1 MAKFLYIQ
9 TRGRENPE
17 RCFTVFFLATA
28 ARSMD
33 HEATIAFTQTGLSI
47 FEEGFAQ
54 QVNALDQS
62 GKTLADFIEMAVQR
76 GVQLLG
82 CRLSLPLVQLDS
94 QKDGPWPLEW
104 IGAADFHEELLAAD
118 RLVYLS

>member
-1 MAKFLYIQ
+1 MAKFLYVQ

-17 RCFTVFFLATA
+17 RCFTVFFLATT

-33 HEATIAFTQTGLSI
+33 HEAAIAFTQTGLSI
-47 FEEGFAQ
+47 FEEGFAR

-62 GKTLADFIEMAVQR
+62 GKTLADFIDMAVAR

-82 CRLSLPLVQLDS
+82 CRLSLPMVRLDPLE
-94 QKDGPWPLEW
+94 DGPWPLEW
-104 IGAADFHEELLAAD
+104 IGAADLHEEILAAD
-118 RLVYLS
+118 RVVYLS